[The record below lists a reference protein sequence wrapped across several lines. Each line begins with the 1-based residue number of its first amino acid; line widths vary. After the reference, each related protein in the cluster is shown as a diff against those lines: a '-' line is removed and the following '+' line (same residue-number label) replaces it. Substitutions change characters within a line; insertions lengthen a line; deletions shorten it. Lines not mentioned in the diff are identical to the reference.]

1 MTKQS
6 LPYPYPPM
14 STTSAAAAATNLI
27 DGSSGDD
34 SGLLL
39 LSPRFSSPSLSAR
52 SAYARTQPQSIS
64 ISMDTTVA
72 ANDNDNDNAII
83 GGALPGGDGRP
94 GVGMYQGQNLKSFAP
109 ALRRQA
115 SINMS
120 SSLKKSSLL
129 SNNSIATGVNS
140 TSAGMLPT
148 SVKRTFPASS

>member
-14 STTSAAAAATNLI
+14 STTSAAAAAAAAATNLI

-115 SINMS
+115 SINNVFV
-120 SSLKKSSLL
+120 LEKKL
-129 SNNSIATGVNS
+129 IAI
-140 TSAGMLPT
+140 
-148 SVKRTFPASS
+148 